1 METAQIEGRIVAI
14 SVDGRLDFSLLDGLV
29 AAYQVGPQT
38 VAVETKEGREVRI
51 TAKRD
56 LSTGEFV
63 SEYERRSAL
72 TVAGNAYQVWA
83 RTAAYQPCHADDPDA
98 CLEAAMQ
105 EVSRIQVL

>member
-1 METAQIEGRIVAI
+1 MI
-14 SVDGRLDFSLLDGLV
+14 SLDGRLDFSLLEGLV

-38 VAVETKEGREVRI
+38 VVVETKEGLEVRI

-63 SEYERRSAL
+63 SEYERRSSL
-72 TVAGNAYQVWA
+72 TVGGNAYQVWA
-83 RTAAYQPCHADDPDA
+83 RTAAYEPCQAEDPDA
-98 CLEAAMQ
+98 CLEAAML